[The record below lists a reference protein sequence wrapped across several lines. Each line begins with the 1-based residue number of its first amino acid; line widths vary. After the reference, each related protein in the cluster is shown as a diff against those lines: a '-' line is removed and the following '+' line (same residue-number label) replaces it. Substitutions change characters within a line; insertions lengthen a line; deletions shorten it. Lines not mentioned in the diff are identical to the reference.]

1 MPPSSRRALLAAL
14 PPLAAP
20 SVLRAQGTVRAVV
33 SFPPGDGVARLL
45 ATGRTA
51 MEEAVLRERC
61 LPGLQAGG
69 GGGPEAFGARPRER
83 VARCSAMAPLAGI
96 GAEEA

>member
-33 SFPPGDGVARLL
+33 SFPPGDGVARLS
-45 ATGRTA
+45 
-51 MEEAVLRERC
+51 AV
-61 LPGLQAGG
+61 
-69 GGGPEAFGARPRER
+69 
-83 VARCSAMAPLAGI
+83 APLEGI